1 MEVDKGNAPA
11 ELYAIKELDK
21 GLSPK
26 LTENKIRV
34 LSRLVCI
41 ILPEFIDENEKNDH
55 WELLLQLQTLTDI
68 VFSPTLNNRM
78 LDFFAEVYEEN
89 LLLFQQLF
97 HIL

>member
-26 LTENKIRV
+26 LTGNEIRI
-34 LSRLVCI
+34 LSRLLCI
-41 ILPEFIDENEKNDH
+41 ILPEFIDENEKNYH

-68 VFSPTLNNRM
+68 VFSPTLNHRM